1 MSRVDEII
9 AHLQGF
15 EEEVRVE
22 FEKKRSDFK
31 FVIDERRLR
40 FGQDVIALQ
49 QLRFKRGLLAYLSHA
64 KPLSWLATP
73 VIWLGIVPIALLDL
87 FIVVFQGV
95 CFPAY
100 HIPKVKRSE
109 YVVLDRGDLE
119 YLNAIEKLNCV
130 YCGYANGIAALFR
143 EVAARTEQ
151 YWCPIKHARRIVAEH
166 DYYPDF
172 FEHGDAESYRLGLE
186 RLRRALAEAEVQA

>member
-9 AHLQGF
+9 ARLQGF
-15 EEEVRVE
+15 DREVRVE
-22 FEKKRSDFK
+22 FEKRRSDFR
-31 FVIDERRLR
+31 FVIDEKRLR

-49 QLRFKRGLLAYLSHA
+49 QLRFKRGVLAYISRA
-64 KPLSWLATP
+64 RPLSWLATP
-73 VIWLGIVPIALLDL
+73 VIWLGIVPVALLDL
-87 FIVVFQGV
+87 FVVVYQAA

-100 HIPKVKRSE
+100 DIPKVKRSE

-130 YCGYANGIAALFR
+130 YCGYANGVAGLFR

-166 DYYPDF
+166 DYYPNF

-186 RLRRALAEAEVQA
+186 RLRRALAEVEAPS

>member
-22 FEKKRSDFK
+22 FEKRRSDFR
-31 FVIDERRLR
+31 FVIDEKRLR

-49 QLRFKRGLLAYLSHA
+49 QLRFKRGVLAYLSRA
-64 KPLSWLATP
+64 RPLSWLATP
-73 VIWLGIVPIALLDL
+73 VIWLGIVPVALLDL
-87 FIVVFQGV
+87 FVVVYQAA

-100 HIPKVKRSE
+100 DIPKVKRSE

-130 YCGYANGIAALFR
+130 YCGYANGVAGLFR

-166 DYYPDF
+166 DYYPNF

-186 RLRRALAEAEVQA
+186 RLRRALAEVEAPS

>member
-87 FIVVFQGV
+87 FLVVFQGV

-186 RLRRALAEAEVQA
+186 RLRRALAEAEEQA